1 MEDQALASP
10 SRIERTL
17 ELACA
22 YNAPLSIN
30 AESGDDIYRYKS
42 RMLDMRKARG
52 SRSLVIDQPAS
63 EGPAIALRP
72 NIQITLFFAIEQ
84 GRYAFDSVVLRK
96 TEFTLGNRR
105 KISALEISY
114 PNVLKSGQRRAY
126 FRVPIP
132 LRAPIDVDCTVI
144 GEVAG
149 KTVENED
156 AGNALLRPRLRGRT
170 INISVG
176 GMLIVL
182 EEGATDLADVG
193 TKLALQFSLEKNE
206 TPIRLSAIIRRLEK
220 KSATDQFRMGIE
232 FVDID
237 VTFENKLAVNRL
249 YRYVAERQREII
261 QSGSK

>member
-1 MEDQALASP
+1 MEDRALASP

-22 YNAPLSIN
+22 YNAPLSIH

-63 EGPAIALRP
+63 
-72 NIQITLFFAIEQ
+72 
-84 GRYAFDSVVLRK
+84 
-96 TEFTLGNRR
+96 RR

-132 LRAPIDVDCTVI
+132 LRAPIDVDCTVV

-149 KTVENED
+149 KAVENED